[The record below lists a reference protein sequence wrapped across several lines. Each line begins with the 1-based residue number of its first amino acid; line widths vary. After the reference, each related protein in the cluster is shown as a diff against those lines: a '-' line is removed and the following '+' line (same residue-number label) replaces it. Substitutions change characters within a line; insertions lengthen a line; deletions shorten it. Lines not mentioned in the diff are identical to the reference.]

1 MIQFNETLEGVTP
14 QFCCGAVLVIARS
27 NPPGRFEMRDS
38 CSGFDLCMGF
48 CFSID
53 ALCLRVWQ
61 FGNKKEAV
69 QQRNKWK

>member
-48 CFSID
+48 LFYGH
-53 ALCLRVWQ
+53 L
-61 FGNKKEAV
+61 
-69 QQRNKWK
+69 